1 MSTELL
7 QSLRALHFNGMAMAV
22 EDWLDQRPPPQD
34 PEVWLAKLIAAES
47 QERANRSLRYQMRTA
62 RFPAQ
67 RSLDD
72 FDFGESPAD
81 KNALLRLPDG
91 HYLGA
96 AHSRSD
102 PVQIS
107 ALTPVQI
114 CTLIDSPH
122 CAFHQCRLSSR
133 AETHKYT
140 ENTMTTTTKAAFV
153 ADLAETHNMNPQNA
167 QEAVNAV
174 VATLTQALIDGHGI
188 NCPDCAPSPSRSG
201 RSYRT
206 QSGYWGKPGDH
217 VETHRPV

>member
-1 MSTELL
+1 
-7 QSLRALHFNGMAMAV
+7 
-22 EDWLDQRPPPQD
+22 
-34 PEVWLAKLIAAES
+34 
-47 QERANRSLRYQMRTA
+47 MRTA

-91 HYLGA
+91 HYLSA

-153 ADLAETHNMNPQNA
+153 ADLAKTHNINPQNA
-167 QEAVNAV
+167 QEAVNAGM
-174 VATLTQALIDGHGI
+174 ATLTHALIDGHGI
-188 NCPDCAPSPSRSG
+188 KLPGLRTFSLKERQVVPDTIRLLGKIWGSCRNAPPGLKRLVISKSRSG
-201 RSYRT
+201 NWNGLAR
-206 QSGYWGKPGDH
+206 QN
-217 VETHRPV
+217 ETLIPK